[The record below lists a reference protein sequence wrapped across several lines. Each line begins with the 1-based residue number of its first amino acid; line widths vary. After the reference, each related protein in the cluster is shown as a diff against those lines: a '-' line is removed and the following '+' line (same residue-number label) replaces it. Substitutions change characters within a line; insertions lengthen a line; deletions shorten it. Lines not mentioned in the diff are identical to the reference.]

1 MSFIKCKVVGR
12 WWHISPGFSDIE
24 VVPKNPARFNP
35 PGLVAYLSGVAQGTE
50 VFRMAEVGVASSF
63 AHGICYVLFGAKT
76 SPNLIRDHS

>member
-50 VFRMAEVGVASSF
+50 VFRMAEVGGGF
-63 AHGICYVLFGAKT
+63 LFC
-76 SPNLIRDHS
+76 S